1 MSVWSRIL
9 LVAILVL
16 LTVPFLSRVNAVGG
30 PTITAVYGNTVT
42 INSNFQP
49 GQWTDATHLRFQ
61 WAIGNNSSLA
71 SPGNIWLKND
81 GTNLLI
87 AINSTGSTILGTSSN
102 VYTYT
107 LALLFNDKNNGTV
120 NNWDAAKLLTYTTA
134 GNSWTYSDQH
144 YDSSLGHYVP
154 DSSPNGTAA
163 GSFTNY
169 GGSGAWTWEF
179 SIPMSSSNQES
190 FNLTVES
197 TVGFNIMFTE
207 THSLNNGATIINDY
221 SYWPMPYPNGG
232 PTGGKPSANEWAS
245 LTRSSSTVADTTPPV
260 IGTPTVQPTA
270 PRPTD
275 NATITVTVTD
285 PDSPVYTVLIYYT
298 IDNWKT
304 TNTTIGAS
312 YNATTMQ
319 ATTQMPQEI
328 GGTHVQ
334 YYIVAFDPS
343 GNRAVNNNNGAYYG
357 YTVALSPTANTSA
370 YLVLGLGI
378 AMVLIIG
385 LVIVF
390 RPRPRIALSS
400 E

>member
-1 MSVWSRIL
+1 M
-9 LVAILVL
+9 
-16 LTVPFLSRVNAVGG
+16 NAVGG
-30 PTITAVYGNTVT
+30 PTITAVYGSTVT

-49 GQWTDATHLRFQ
+49 AQWADATHLRFQ
-61 WAIGNNSSLA
+61 WAIGSNSSLV

-120 NNWDAAKLLTYTTA
+120 NNWDAAKLLTYSTA

-154 DSSPNGTAA
+154 DTSPNGTAA

-169 GGSGAWTWEF
+169 GGSGTWTWEF

-221 SYWPMPYPNGG
+221 SYWPMSYPNGG
-232 PTGGKPSANEWAS
+232 PSGNKPLANEWAS

-260 IGTPTVQPTA
+260 IGTPSVQPSA
-270 PRPTD
+270 PKPSD

-285 PDSPVYTVLIYYT
+285 PDSPVYSVLIYYT
-298 IDNWKT
+298 TDNWKT
-304 TNTTIGAS
+304 TNSSTIAS
-312 YNATTMQ
+312 YNTTTMQ

-343 GNRAVNNNNGAYYG
+343 GNRAVNNNNGAFYG
-357 YTVALSPTANTSA
+357 YTIALSPTANTSA

-390 RPRPRIALSS
+390 RPRPRMGLPP